1 VITADA
7 SWLIALLDP
16 HDAHHQR
23 AVEVRD
29 AIGDEP
35 VILHPLTLAEC
46 LVGPATVGTLEAVE
60 QVVRAEVQV
69 VDFDPQ
75 SPARFARLRAEHRLR
90 LPDAVVLDTARE
102 HQADIATFDDRLARA
117 GLTEGLRVLG
127 ARGTDGAMS

>member
-1 VITADA
+1 MITADA

-16 HDAHHQR
+16 QDAHHQR

-46 LVGPATVGTLEAVE
+46 LVGPAKVGTLDAMERTL
-60 QVVRAEVQV
+60 RAGVQV
-69 VDFDPQ
+69 VGFDPH
-75 SPARFARLRAEHRLR
+75 SPARFARLRTQHRPR

-102 HQADIATFDDRLARA
+102 RQSGIATFDDRLTRA
-117 GLTEGLRVLG
+117 ALTEGLRVLG
-127 ARGTDGAMS
+127 GSNAGGAVS

>member
-1 VITADA
+1 MITADA

-16 HDAHHQR
+16 QDAHHQR

-46 LVGPATVGTLEAVE
+46 LVGPAKVGTLDAMERTL
-60 QVVRAEVQV
+60 RAEVKV

-75 SPARFARLRAEHRLR
+75 SPARFARLRTEHRLR

-102 HQADIATFDDRLARA
+102 RQSGIATFDYRLVRA
-117 GLTEGLRVLG
+117 ALTEGLRVLG
-127 ARGTDGAMS
+127 GSGAGETKL

>member
-1 VITADA
+1 MITADA

-16 HDAHHQR
+16 LDVHHQR

-46 LVGPATVGTLEAVE
+46 LVGPAKIGTLEAME
-60 QVVRAEVQV
+60 RTLRAEVEV
-69 VDFDPQ
+69 LDFDPQ
-75 SPARFARLRAEHRLR
+75 SPARFARLRTEHRLR

-102 HQADIATFDDRLARA
+102 RQSGIATFDECLARA
-117 GLTEGLRVLG
+117 GRNEGLRVLG
-127 ARGTDGAMS
+127 GSGADETK